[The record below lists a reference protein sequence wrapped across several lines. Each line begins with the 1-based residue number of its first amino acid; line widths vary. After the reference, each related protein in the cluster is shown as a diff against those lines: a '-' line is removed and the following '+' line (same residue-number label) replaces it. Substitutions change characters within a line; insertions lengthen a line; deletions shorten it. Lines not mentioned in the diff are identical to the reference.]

1 MKRGNFGVFFSL
13 VLALGFILT
22 MAMPA
27 WAASSLYEFYNSGDD
42 VSRPVQGDT
51 WRGQTFTVDTN
62 HSVTSVKL
70 KMYRQGNPGTVT
82 VSIQPVDKNDHPAD
96 VDLTSC
102 SVAGNSLPTTASSW
116 CEIILTQPYTLVG
129 GASYAIVVK
138 APSGDSSNRVL
149 WRANS
154 AGGYVGGS
162 MEQKVDGNNWV
173 HFAMDCMFEVWGETV
188 SENLTESWVDDDWAG
203 LPNGTAVTLPG
214 GGTAHIG
221 YDAFAVIQDG
231 INAVATG
238 GTVHVAAGVYNPVSK
253 IRINKDNLVLLGP
266 QADVD
271 PRPSISSTRTA
282 GSTGEAVIDG
292 TVRNLGTIIE
302 IDADNVIIN
311 GFEVKSG
318 TDDIIYQEN
327 AHSGTSVKYCIVHDA
342 NGDDGIQLKK
352 CINGILEYNYVYDIA
367 FPGDALS
374 IADSSTNGKIRYN
387 EAHDIGSANAA
398 IYVYDSEDTEIVGNL
413 IYEVTQNIGIR
424 LGNKH
429 GTDAGETGGLIK
441 NNIIH
446 DIAGDGIN
454 ISTSHVL
461 IEGNDVYRCGSEDG
475 AVFLNYAITDINILS
490 NSVHDNTLSTAS
502 KYNPAGVLIE
512 NTVDAANVKANFN
525 NIYGN
530 QPFGITNEAPALFDA
545 TNNWLGANNGPGGVG
560 SGNGDAVS
568 DNVVYEPWLKLNI
581 SAVPSSIAVGGAA
594 TSIITADMTRNS
606 ADQDTSG
613 QGHIPDGTQIV
624 FTTDKGSIGSTSV
637 TKTTANG
644 RATAYLTSSNTIET
658 ATVCAEAP
666 HGAVVPEDQCRV
678 CTTVNFGAGTTQ
690 SVATATG
697 TGTVT
702 FTTSAGSITDLIALA
717 TTTCGSL
724 AGFSFPHGYFSFNI
738 TNITAGATVVITITL
753 PSNMPIGTQ
762 YWKCQNGTWINCTS
776 LLGDDD
782 GDNVLILTLTDGGL
796 GDADNQANG
805 TIIDPGGPAVTG
817 VTSQSTITHRA
828 SSTLPTRLKPSQ
840 MSLQY
845 LSSTPQ
851 QTFANQPVTITT
863 NVVNTGD
870 EAGNLNVVLKINGQ
884 VEQTRMVS
892 VGPQGTQ
899 PVKFT
904 VTKAQPGTYTID
916 IGGQRGS
923 FIITGSGSGTARAPT
938 SSGLIAILV
947 MAILALATIV
957 VLMMV
962 FRRPA

>member
-1 MKRGNFGVFFSL
+1 MKREDFSVFFSL
-13 VLALGFILT
+13 VLALGLILV
-22 MAMPA
+22 MAVPA
-27 WAASSLYEFYNSGDD
+27 WAASSRYEFYNSGDD

-51 WRGQTFTVDTN
+51 WRGQTFTVDSN

-116 CEIILTQPYTLVG
+116 CEIILAQPYTLVG
-129 GASYAIVVK
+129 GASYAIVLK
-138 APSGDSSNRVL
+138 APSGDSGNRVL

-154 AGGYVGGS
+154 AGGYAGGS

-173 HFAMDCMFEVWGETV
+173 RFAMDCMFEVWGEPV

-214 GGTAHIG
+214 GGMGHIG

-231 INAVATG
+231 INAVAAG
-238 GTVHVAAGVYNPVSK
+238 GTVHVAEGVYSPVSK

-271 PRPSISSTRTA
+271 PRPSSSSTRTA
-282 GSTGEAVIDG
+282 GSTEEAVIDG
-292 TVRNLGTIIE
+292 TARNLGTIIE

-327 AHSGTSVKYCIVHDA
+327 SHNGTSVKYCIVHDA

-352 CINGILEYNYVYDIA
+352 CVNGTLEYNYVYDVA

-374 IADSSTNGKIRYN
+374 IADSSTNGKIQYN

-413 IYEVTQNIGIR
+413 IYGVTQNIGIM

-441 NNIIH
+441 DNIIH

-461 IEGNDVYRCGSEDG
+461 IEGNNVYGCGSENG
-475 AVFLNYAITDINILS
+475 AVFLNYAITDIKILS
-490 NSVHDNTLSTAS
+490 NSVHDNMLSTAS
-502 KYNPAGVLIE
+502 KYNPAGIFIE
-512 NTVDAANVKANFN
+512 NTVDGTNVKANFN

-581 SAVPSSIAVGGAA
+581 SAFPTSIAVGGVA
-594 TSIITADMTRNS
+594 TSTINADMTRNS

-637 TKTTANG
+637 TKTTTNG
-644 RATAYLTSSNTIET
+644 RASAFLASSNTVET

-666 HGAVVPEDQCRV
+666 HGTWVPEDQCSV
-678 CTTVNFGAGTTQ
+678 CTAVNFGATTQ
-690 SVATATG
+690 SVTTATG

-702 FTTSAGSITDLIALA
+702 FTTSPGSITNLTALA
-717 TTTCGSL
+717 TTPCGSL

-738 TNITAGATVVITITL
+738 TNITAGATVTITIAL
-753 PSNMPIGTQ
+753 PSNMPMGTQ

-782 GDNVLILTLTDGGL
+782 GDNVLTLTLTDGAL
-796 GDADNQANG
+796 GDADGVANG
-805 TIIDPGGPAVTG
+805 TIVDPGGPAIPVP
-817 VTSQSTITHRA
+817 VPAARRVSPQPLS
-828 SSTLPTRLKPSQ
+828 PSQ
-840 MSLQY
+840 LPPADVRLRDISISPGETQ
-845 LSSTPQ
+845 
-851 QTFANQPVTITT
+851 AGQPVTVLA
-863 NVVNTGD
+863 NVVNNG
-870 EAGNLNVVLKINGQ
+870 ASSGSYSVALRINGKMEQ
-884 VEQTRMVS
+884 QRTVEVS
-892 VGPQGTQ
+892 PGSAY

-904 VTKAQPGTYTID
+904 VTKAQPGTYTVN
-916 IGGQRGS
+916 IGDQKSS
-923 FIITGSGSGTARAPT
+923 FIITGADSRPSAGMGE
-938 SSGLIAILV
+938 GLLFVAA
-947 MAILALATIV
+947 MAVIVTMVGLLIV
-957 VLMMV
+957 VA
-962 FRRPA
+962 RRRFQVY